1 MSDNNVK
8 NNVSVIPNEKQWA
21 LTTGVILAILGIIWL
36 LTFLGKLNFDA
47 NIFFFGI
54 TLITGIYY
62 IIEKK
67 YFKKFLTKDDKGE
80 LNKPWW
86 LSWTSGMFVML
97 AFISLFRGFIVE
109 PFRIPSGSMFPTIEV
124 GDVAVITKFY
134 YDVKI
139 PIIEKTIYHRKDV
152 ARGDIVV
159 FRHPKQP
166 SIYYIKRFVGLP
178 GDNIEY
184 NFVTRKLVINGKEI
198 DKSFVKNKE
207 REGTIVS
214 AFKEDLNGVIHNI
227 ESNTSLA
234 DSQIPVP
241 DKNPSENNCQLT
253 TNEQNQTVVNCVVPA
268 NSYFAMGDNRDNS
281 YDSRFWGFVPNNYIV
296 GKAQAIIISPHLDQV
311 GLLK

>member
-1 MSDNNVK
+1 MSDNNVE
-8 NNVSVIPNEKQWA
+8 NNVIPNEKTWSSV
-21 LTTGVILAILGIIWL
+21 TSVILAVLGIIWL
-36 LTFLGKLNFDA
+36 LTFRGLLNFDA

-54 TLITGIYY
+54 TIITGIYY
-62 IIEKK
+62 IIERK
-67 YFKKFLTKDDKGE
+67 YFKKFLTKDEKGE
-80 LNKPWW
+80 LNRPWW

-97 AFISLFRGFIVE
+97 ACISMFRGFIVE
-109 PFRIPSGSMFPTIEV
+109 PFRIPSGSMFPTIEL
-124 GDVAVITKFY
+124 GDVATITKFY

-139 PIIEKTIYHRKDV
+139 PVVEKTIYHRHDV
-152 ARGDIVV
+152 ERGDIVV
-159 FRHPKQP
+159 FRYPLQP

-178 GDNIEY
+178 GDKIEY

-207 REGTIVS
+207 RDGAIVS
-214 AFKEDLNGVIHNI
+214 VFKEDLNGVIHNI

-241 DKNPSENNCQLT
+241 SENPSPNNCQYG
-253 TNEQNQTVVNCVVPA
+253 TNDKNEKYLNCVVPK

-281 YDSRFWGFVPNNYIV
+281 ADSRFWGFVPNDNII
-296 GKAQAIIISPHLDQV
+296 GRAQAIIVSSHLDQV